1 MKMKNVLWRYFMST
15 PLYDALMEYVK
26 KETVPFHMPGHKQ
39 GRVLPKEYI
48 ENLAKIDLTEVPGLD
63 NLHNP
68 DGAIL
73 EAEKLAAKAFGSKQA
88 FFLVNGSTAGIYAAM
103 YAVLNPTDKVLVM
116 RNSHKSVYN
125 GVVLTQSIPVYLLP
139 EIDYENGIAMGID
152 VEKLEEVL
160 QKERDVK
167 AVVVTHPNYYGFCS
181 DIEKIVDIVHK
192 YGKILIVDEAHG
204 AHFPFSNNLPK
215 TSIKAGA
222 DIVVQSL
229 HKTLTSFTQTSILHL
244 NSDRV
249 DVDRLKYS
257 LSLFQSTSPSYILM
271 SSIDMAREYMEK
283 EGKKRLEEIIQLSL
297 YARREIGKIEEMK
310 CLGED
315 VVGRY
320 GIVDFDVT
328 KLTISVKNLG
338 IEGPEAEDFLR
349 RECNIQVEMS
359 DVYNIL
365 AMVTVGDDE
374 KRVKMLLEG
383 LKKLSKNRK
392 RVKFGDRI
400 LFPSLP
406 EMVLTPSEAVRK
418 KKVRV
423 PFEKAEG
430 AISADFV
437 TPYPPGV
444 PLICP
449 GERIEKD
456 MVKYIEVLYNKGIK
470 VLGIQDNLLSVCEI

>member
-1 MKMKNVLWRYFMST
+1 MST

-283 EGKKRLEEIIQLSL
+283 EGKKRLEEVIQLAL
-297 YARREIGKIEEMK
+297 YVRREIDKMEGIR

-315 VVGRY
+315 IVGRY

-406 EMVLTPSEAVRK
+406 EMELTPSEAVRK

>member
-1 MKMKNVLWRYFMST
+1 MST

-68 DGAIL
+68 DGPIL

-167 AVVVTHPNYYGFCS
+167 AVVVTYPNYYGFCS

-215 TSIKAGA
+215 SSIKAGA

>member
-1 MKMKNVLWRYFMST
+1 MST

-152 VEKLEEVL
+152 VEKIEEVL

>member
-1 MKMKNVLWRYFMST
+1 MST

>member
-1 MKMKNVLWRYFMST
+1 MST

-283 EGKKRLEEIIQLSL
+283 EGKKRLGEVIQLAL
-297 YARREIGKIEEMK
+297 YVRKEIDKMEGIR

-315 VVGRY
+315 IVGRY

>member
-1 MKMKNVLWRYFMST
+1 MST

-68 DGAIL
+68 DGPIL
-73 EAEKLAAKAFGSKQA
+73 EAQELAAKAFGSKQA

-167 AVVVTHPNYYGFCS
+167 AVVVTYPNYYGFCS

-215 TSIKAGA
+215 SSIKAGA

-406 EMVLTPSEAVRK
+406 EMELTPSEAVRK

>member
-1 MKMKNVLWRYFMST
+1 MST

-68 DGAIL
+68 DGPIL

-167 AVVVTHPNYYGFCS
+167 AVVVTYPNYYGFCS

-215 TSIKAGA
+215 SSIKAGA

-283 EGKKRLEEIIQLSL
+283 EGKKRLEEVIQLAL
-297 YARREIGKIEEMK
+297 YVRKEIDKMEGIR

-315 VVGRY
+315 IVGRY

-406 EMVLTPSEAVRK
+406 EMELTPSEAVRK

>member
-1 MKMKNVLWRYFMST
+1 
-15 PLYDALMEYVK
+15 
-26 KETVPFHMPGHKQ
+26 
-39 GRVLPKEYI
+39 
-48 ENLAKIDLTEVPGLD
+48 
-63 NLHNP
+63 
-68 DGAIL
+68 
-73 EAEKLAAKAFGSKQA
+73 
-88 FFLVNGSTAGIYAAM
+88 
-103 YAVLNPTDKVLVM
+103 
-116 RNSHKSVYN
+116 
-125 GVVLTQSIPVYLLP
+125 
-139 EIDYENGIAMGID
+139 
-152 VEKLEEVL
+152 
-160 QKERDVK
+160 
-167 AVVVTHPNYYGFCS
+167 
-181 DIEKIVDIVHK
+181 VDIVHK

-283 EGKKRLEEIIQLSL
+283 EGKKRLEEVIQLAL
-297 YARREIGKIEEMK
+297 YVRREIDKMEGIR

-315 VVGRY
+315 IVGRY

-406 EMVLTPSEAVRK
+406 EMELTPSEAVRK

>member
-1 MKMKNVLWRYFMST
+1 MST

-68 DGAIL
+68 DGPIL
-73 EAEKLAAKAFGSKQA
+73 EAEKLAAKTFGSKQA

-152 VEKLEEVL
+152 VERLEEVL

-167 AVVVTHPNYYGFCS
+167 AVVVTYPNYYGFCS

-215 TSIKAGA
+215 SSIKAGA

-283 EGKKRLEEIIQLSL
+283 EGKKRLEEVIQLAL
-297 YARREIGKIEEMK
+297 YVRREIDKMEGIR

-315 VVGRY
+315 IVGRY

-406 EMVLTPSEAVRK
+406 EMELTPSEAVRK

>member
-1 MKMKNVLWRYFMST
+1 MST

-68 DGAIL
+68 DGPIL

-249 DVDRLKYS
+249 DVVRLKYS

-283 EGKKRLEEIIQLSL
+283 EGKKRLEEVIQLAL
-297 YARREIGKIEEMK
+297 YVRREIDKMEGIR

-315 VVGRY
+315 IVGRY

-406 EMVLTPSEAVRK
+406 EMELTPSEAVRK

>member
-1 MKMKNVLWRYFMST
+1 
-15 PLYDALMEYVK
+15 MEYVK

-68 DGAIL
+68 DGPIL

-215 TSIKAGA
+215 SSIKAGA

-283 EGKKRLEEIIQLSL
+283 EGKKRLEEVIQLAL
-297 YARREIGKIEEMK
+297 YVRKEIDKMEGIR

-315 VVGRY
+315 IVGRY

>member
-1 MKMKNVLWRYFMST
+1 MST

-68 DGAIL
+68 DGPIL

-283 EGKKRLEEIIQLSL
+283 EGKKRLEEVIQLAL
-297 YARREIGKIEEMK
+297 YVRREIDKMEGIR

-315 VVGRY
+315 IVGRY

-406 EMVLTPSEAVRK
+406 EMELTPSEAVRK

-430 AISADFV
+430 AIS
-437 TPYPPGV
+437 
-444 PLICP
+444 
-449 GERIEKD
+449 
-456 MVKYIEVLYNKGIK
+456 
-470 VLGIQDNLLSVCEI
+470 

>member
-1 MKMKNVLWRYFMST
+1 MST

-68 DGAIL
+68 DGPIL
-73 EAEKLAAKAFGSKQA
+73 EAQELAAKAFGSKQA

-160 QKERDVK
+160 RKERDVK

-215 TSIKAGA
+215 SSIKAGA

-315 VVGRY
+315 IVGRY

-406 EMVLTPSEAVRK
+406 EMELTPSEAVRK

>member
-1 MKMKNVLWRYFMST
+1 MST

-68 DGAIL
+68 DGPIL
-73 EAEKLAAKAFGSKQA
+73 EAEKLAAEAFGSKQA
-88 FFLVNGSTAGIYAAM
+88 FFLVNGSTAGICAAM
-103 YAVLNPTDKVLVM
+103 YALLNPGDRVVIM

-283 EGKKRLEEIIQLSL
+283 EGKKRLEEVIQLAL
-297 YARREIGKIEEMK
+297 YVRREIDKMEGIR

-315 VVGRY
+315 IVGRY

-406 EMVLTPSEAVRK
+406 EMELTPSEAVRK

>member
-1 MKMKNVLWRYFMST
+1 MST

-68 DGAIL
+68 DGPIL
-73 EAEKLAAKAFGSKQA
+73 EAQELAAKAFGSKQA

-152 VEKLEEVL
+152 VERLEEVL

-167 AVVVTHPNYYGFCS
+167 AVVVTYPNYYGFCS

-215 TSIKAGA
+215 SSIKAGA

-283 EGKKRLEEIIQLSL
+283 EGKKRLEEVIQLAL
-297 YARREIGKIEEMK
+297 YVRREIDKMEGIR

-315 VVGRY
+315 IVGRY

-406 EMVLTPSEAVRK
+406 EMELTPSEAVRK

>member
-1 MKMKNVLWRYFMST
+1 MST

-283 EGKKRLEEIIQLSL
+283 EGKKRLEEVIQLAL
-297 YARREIGKIEEMK
+297 YVRKEIDKMEGIR

-315 VVGRY
+315 IVGRY

>member
-1 MKMKNVLWRYFMST
+1 MST

-68 DGAIL
+68 DGPIL

-88 FFLVNGSTAGIYAAM
+88 FFLVNGSTGGIYAAM

-222 DIVVQSL
+222 DIVVHSL

-283 EGKKRLEEIIQLSL
+283 EGKKRLEEVIQLAL
-297 YARREIGKIEEMK
+297 YVRREIDKMEGIR

-315 VVGRY
+315 IVGRY

-406 EMVLTPSEAVRK
+406 EMELTPSEAVRK

-456 MVKYIEVLYNKGIK
+456 MVKYIEVLYNKGTK

>member
-1 MKMKNVLWRYFMST
+1 MST

-68 DGAIL
+68 DGPIL

-283 EGKKRLEEIIQLSL
+283 EGKKRLEEVIQLAL
-297 YARREIGKIEEMK
+297 YVRREIDKMEGIR

-315 VVGRY
+315 IVGRY

-406 EMVLTPSEAVRK
+406 EMELTPSEAVRK

>member
-1 MKMKNVLWRYFMST
+1 MST

-68 DGAIL
+68 DGPIL

-215 TSIKAGA
+215 SSIKAGA

-283 EGKKRLEEIIQLSL
+283 
-297 YARREIGKIEEMK
+297 
-310 CLGED
+310 
-315 VVGRY
+315 
-320 GIVDFDVT
+320 
-328 KLTISVKNLG
+328 
-338 IEGPEAEDFLR
+338 
-349 RECNIQVEMS
+349 
-359 DVYNIL
+359 
-365 AMVTVGDDE
+365 
-374 KRVKMLLEG
+374 
-383 LKKLSKNRK
+383 
-392 RVKFGDRI
+392 
-400 LFPSLP
+400 
-406 EMVLTPSEAVRK
+406 
-418 KKVRV
+418 
-423 PFEKAEG
+423 
-430 AISADFV
+430 
-437 TPYPPGV
+437 
-444 PLICP
+444 
-449 GERIEKD
+449 
-456 MVKYIEVLYNKGIK
+456 
-470 VLGIQDNLLSVCEI
+470 

>member
-1 MKMKNVLWRYFMST
+1 MST

-68 DGAIL
+68 DGPIL

-283 EGKKRLEEIIQLSL
+283 EGKKRLEEVIQLAL
-297 YARREIGKIEEMK
+297 YVRKEIDKMEGIR

-315 VVGRY
+315 IVGRY